1 MKMWDKDA
9 DMLCK
14 AHVKVDLGQFTIG
27 INSKHILITKM
38 NTWKNY
44 GYKLLT

>member
-27 INSKHILITKM
+27 INTF
-38 NTWKNY
+38 
-44 GYKLLT
+44 